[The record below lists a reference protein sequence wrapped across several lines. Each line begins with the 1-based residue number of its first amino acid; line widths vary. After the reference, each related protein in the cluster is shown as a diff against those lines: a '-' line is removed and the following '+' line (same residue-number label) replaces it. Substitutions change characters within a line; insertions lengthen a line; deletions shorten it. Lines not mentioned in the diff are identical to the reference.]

1 MGEKLPP
8 QQRAALTRRGQGGQG
23 APKRRQGPQ
32 RRESARGPGSRAAPR
47 PRPVPQ
53 LGPLVPAQG
62 PVAAAARA
70 EVEAGPRRARQQHE
84 QQQQRR
90 RRRPGRRHGSRA
102 RAARPRLVPTP
113 PGPDPAPR
121 PARPLRWLRPGGPSP
136 GAGRAPAPG
145 DPAPPRP
152 PAGPAA
158 RTRVTRPGPRRTPD
172 RTPPAGA
179 GLRSPAGPISP
190 RAARLGSWR
199 PLAQESCPLPSSPPP
214 TPGDRGSPSPG
225 RRPRLAFCL
234 PFPEG
239 PGPFWRDVYTEGKGD
254 PFRKCMPQRA
264 PSLGDAP

>member
-214 TPGDRGSPSPG
+214 HPRGQGFPESGEEAASSFLPPVS
-225 RRPRLAFCL
+225 RRPRTFLERCL
-234 PFPEG
+234 YRGEG
-239 PGPFWRDVYTEGKGD
+239 GSF
-254 PFRKCMPQRA
+254 
-264 PSLGDAP
+264 